1 MAPGKGLLQCHV
13 YDHIAAGMS
22 ALYNVKNMKAI
33 ELPASP
39 TVRKYY
45 LAAEP
50 YTWDYAPLA
59 YDGCTGAPFTDA
71 LIFTETTNETMGS
84 VYKKARFVE
93 YTNASFKT
101 PVAKP
106 DYFGILGP
114 MLRAEVGDVVEVHF
128 MNRMLVNSSFQPFG
142 GLVPIQNTSPYQLGL
157 VHDANASAGTQG
169 SVASAGRRL
178 LREAAASAG
187 RWLHQITAAQAEA
200 EAIITQSVDNL
211 YALGSVGPRESRVYR
226 WLVPDEAIG
235 PLDDTSVVY
244 AYVSGVDHIKHINA
258 GLVGPLV
265 IYEKGKMED
274 TGFDMEVPLFF
285 NIQNELQSLYL
296 EDNVKLQEKEHAVK
310 IDRNAL
316 TFPESNLMHAING
329 FVYCNM
335 PTLELKEGAK
345 VRWYV
350 MGFGSE
356 GDMHSPVF
364 PGQAVEHAG
373 ETRA

>member
-1 MAPGKGLLQCHV
+1 
-13 YDHIAAGMS
+13 MS
-22 ALYNVKNMKAI
+22 ALYNVKNQKAI

-50 YTWDYAPLA
+50 YTWDYVPLG
-59 YDGCTGAPFTDA
+59 YDGCSGAPFTEDQE
-71 LIFTETTNETMGS
+71 IFIVTTNETVGS
-84 VYKKARFVE
+84 VYKKAKFTQ
-93 YTNASFKT
+93 YTDATFKT
-101 PVAKP
+101 PVEKP
-106 DYFGILGP
+106 GYFGILGP

-142 GLVPIQNTSPYQLGL
+142 GLVPIETTSPYQMGL
-157 VHDANASAGTQG
+157 VAQPPAAAGAPG
-169 SVASAGRRL
+169 AVATAGRRL
-178 LREAAASAG
+178 LREAAAAG
-187 RWLHQITAAQAEA
+187 SRLLHQITAAQAEA

-211 YALGSVGPRESRVYR
+211 YALGSVGPQETKVYR
-226 WLVPDEAIG
+226 WLVPDDAMG
-235 PLDDTSVVY
+235 PRDDTSVVY

-265 IYEKGKMED
+265 IYEKGKLDD
-274 TGFDMEVPLFF
+274 TGFDLEVPLFF
-285 NIQNELQSLYL
+285 NIQNELQSLYF
-296 EDNVKLQEKEHAVK
+296 EDNIRLQEQEHKFK
-310 IDRNAL
+310 IDRNSL
-316 TFPESNLMHAING
+316 IFPESNLMHALNG
-329 FVYCNM
+329 FLYCNM

-373 ETRA
+373 KRRWG